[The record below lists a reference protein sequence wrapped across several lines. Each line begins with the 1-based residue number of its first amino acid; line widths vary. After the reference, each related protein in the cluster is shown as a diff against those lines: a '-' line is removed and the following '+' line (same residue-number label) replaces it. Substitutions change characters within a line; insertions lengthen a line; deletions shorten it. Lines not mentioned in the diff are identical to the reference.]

1 MPETNGQAA
10 ETQQAETHTVADRGM
25 SRGDVGDITKLIL
38 GESNAQAEE
47 ITRRRADGDAELG
60 TRPDRPEGGKDNGES
75 RPDFEKAD
83 AEAGIAK
90 IPSEPQADADKPRE
104 GKAPRIESFKALAEA
119 AGIDLAALYELTISF
134 GDGQGVNA
142 EPVKL
147 GAIKDA
153 FQKGLDLDARSDE
166 LETATA
172 KFENEQIVKNQAIE
186 SALESLNLT
195 PQQIDAQ
202 TARVADNKLR
212 EQQKLFQVVPELA
225 KSAELRQQTRAEIVE
240 LVKPY
245 GISAVEIDSLA
256 DHRFY
261 KFAMDAVNWRR
272 LIAEA
277 SANAKRVRKTGK
289 SIKPSR
295 KFDGKGKSASTK
307 TDALVDTAKTTRNV
321 GDQVAAISA
330 LLGDKPNG

>member
-1 MPETNGQAA
+1 MPDQNNGAA
-10 ETQQAETHTVADRGM
+10 ETGAAETHQVTDRGM
-25 SRGDVGDITKLIL
+25 SRGDVSDITKLIA
-38 GESNAQAEE
+38 GESNAQADE
-47 ITRRRADGDAELG
+47 ITKRRADGDAELG
-60 TRPDRPEGGKDNGES
+60 EAPKGAEGQSNGDNSG
-75 RPDFEKAD
+75 DFEKAD

-90 IPSEPQADADKPRE
+90 IPAAAQADADKPTE
-104 GKAPRIESFKALAEA
+104 GSAKEIKSFKALADA
-119 AGIDLAALYELTISF
+119 AGIDLASLYDLTISF

-153 FQKGLDLDARSDE
+153 FQKGLDLDTRSAE

-172 KFENEQIVKNQAIE
+172 EFENEQIVKNQSIDL
-186 SALESLNLT
+186 ALSELNLT
-195 PQQIDAQ
+195 PGQIEAQ
-202 TARVADNKLR
+202 RVRVADNYLR
-212 EQQKLFQVVPELA
+212 EQQKLFQIVPELA
-225 KSAELRQQTRAEIVE
+225 KNAELRQQTRAEIVE

-261 KFAMDAVNWRR
+261 KFAMDAVKWRR

-277 SANAKRVRKTGK
+277 SANAKRLRKTSK

-295 KFDGKGKSASTK
+295 KFDGKGKSASTS
-307 TDALVDTAKTTRNV
+307 TDKLVDTAKSTRKV

-330 LLGDKPNG
+330 LLGD